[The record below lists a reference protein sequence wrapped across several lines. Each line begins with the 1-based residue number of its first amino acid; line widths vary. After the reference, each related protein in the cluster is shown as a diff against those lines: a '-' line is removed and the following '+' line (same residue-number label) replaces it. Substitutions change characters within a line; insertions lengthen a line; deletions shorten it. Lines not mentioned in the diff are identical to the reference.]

1 MQLVT
6 IKVDDYV
13 TCEFT
18 WIHVDS
24 CEFTFEYQRVPDWTT
39 FSFFFLTVNQETNTS
54 RSPGRGDQENIFGR
68 PRPNVSHLRRPGAV
82 RAQPWFVA
90 ISKATSE
97 SKLQYHKI
105 IFSLFSLPISLK
117 VLESC
122 LEFIVLLKSKLRL
135 EVRNLRL
142 TPRVLKLV
150 CFPRKFW
157 NFKALKCDFEC
168 SGD

>member
-18 WIHVDS
+18 WNDLWIS
-24 CEFTFEYQRVPDWTT
+24 TRARLNNI
-39 FSFFFLTVNQETNTS
+39 FFFFFDCKSRNQHQPVS
-54 RSPGRGDQENIFGR
+54 RPGDQENIFGHL
-68 PRPNVSHLRRPGAV
+68 RPNVSRLRRPGAV

-117 VLESC
+117 VLVSC

-142 TPRVLKLV
+142 TPRILKLV

>member
-1 MQLVT
+1 ML
-6 IKVDDYV
+6 
-13 TCEFT
+13 
-18 WIHVDS
+18 HVNS
-24 CEFTFEYQRVPDWTT
+24 RGTTFEYQRVPDWTT
-39 FSFFFLTVNQETNTS
+39 FSFFFFDCKSRNQHQPVS
-54 RSPGRGDQENIFGR
+54 RPSDQENIFGR
-68 PRPNVSHLRRPGAV
+68 LRPNVSSLRRPGAV

-117 VLESC
+117 VLVSC
-122 LEFIVLLKSKLRL
+122 LEFIVQLKSKLRL

-142 TPRVLKLV
+142 TPRILKLV